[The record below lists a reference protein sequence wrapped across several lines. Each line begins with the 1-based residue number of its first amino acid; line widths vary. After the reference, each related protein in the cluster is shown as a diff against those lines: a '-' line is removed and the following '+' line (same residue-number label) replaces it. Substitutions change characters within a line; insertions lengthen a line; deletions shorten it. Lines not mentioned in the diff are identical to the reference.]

1 MAELSLSS
9 VAVLVLGVGLIG
21 AGAVGLAVDMGWGS
35 APDEGASPTPSQN
48 GTADEQTSQDQTE
61 DIVEE
66 PYIEPV
72 PERGDPYFEA
82 EASDGSWISYVN
94 PRDEYRD
101 PYLGDGS
108 GKLCVSLYNADGE
121 VAVGETI
128 PNTTVTVPTGESLDW
143 HSHADP
149 FVVEFPL
156 TEQYE
161 RPLDADQF
169 GTDPDLPQGDGYLD
183 SHCME
188 IHGMPSDGTI
198 EYGEATIDGEYEDR
212 IEVVGY
218 IQQDAQ
224 SWETDVD
231 PLTDARSYEVAGGG
245 WTYDPE
251 HSHGQMVVVLQL
263 DHGETDTD
271 GKDDDGSDD
280 TSTDDNGVDDTDQ
293 ENGESTDQDDDSEN
307 ADDENRTDQPG
318 ADNSLSGFGIV
329 AACVAMLA
337 VAVYARRR

>member
-1 MAELSLSS
+1 MAELSVSS
-9 VAVLVLGVGLIG
+9 VVVLVVGVALIG
-21 AGAVGLAVDMGWGS
+21 AGAVGLTADVGWGS
-35 APDEGASPTPSQN
+35 SPSEDAITAPVQN
-48 GTADEQTSQDQTE
+48 ETAGEQTSQNQTE
-61 DIVEE
+61 SPVEE

-121 VAVGETI
+121 VAAGETVA
-128 PNTTVTVPTGESLDW
+128 NTTVTVPTGESLAW

-149 FVVEFPL
+149 FVVELPL
-156 TEQYE
+156 TEHYE

-218 IQQDAQ
+218 IQQDRQ
-224 SWETDVD
+224 TWDTDVD
-231 PLTDARSYEVAGGG
+231 PLTDAVSYEEAGGG
-245 WTYDPE
+245 WTYEPDA
-251 HSHGQMVVVLQL
+251 SHGQMVIVLQL
-263 DHGETDTD
+263 DHGETGDEGSGDGETDDTEQ
-271 GKDDDGSDD
+271 DDSSDD
-280 TSTDDNGVDDTDQ
+280 STSTDEEG
-293 ENGESTDQDDDSEN
+293 STDDGTGGHGTADGAD
-307 ADDENRTDQPG
+307 ADD
-318 ADNSLSGFGIV
+318 ALSGFG
-329 AACVAMLA
+329 LL
-337 VAVYARRR
+337 VAVVAVLSVALYTRRR